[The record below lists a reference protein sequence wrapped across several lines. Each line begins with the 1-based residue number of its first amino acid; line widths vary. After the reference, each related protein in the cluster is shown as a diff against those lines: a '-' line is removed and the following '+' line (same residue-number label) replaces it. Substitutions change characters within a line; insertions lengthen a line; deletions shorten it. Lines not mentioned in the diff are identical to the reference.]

1 MYNTIFLK
9 HGNALVKAA
18 KFKDY
23 SIGDAIFGVDAT
35 PDILWKW
42 PIEKESEAKAELKKL
57 RCTYE
62 KSGDF
67 FYVKEFALEY
77 CETDEDGDF
86 ICGSVWRKRRMNRR
100 RAKFLQYNKKLKLHA

>member
-23 SIGDAIFGVDAT
+23 SMGNAIFGVDAV

-42 PIEKESEAKAELKKL
+42 PIEKELEAKAELKKL

-67 FYVKEFALEY
+67 FYIKEFALEY

-86 ICGSVWRKRRMNRR
+86 ICGSDFDL
-100 RAKFLQYNKKLKLHA
+100 AEATDE